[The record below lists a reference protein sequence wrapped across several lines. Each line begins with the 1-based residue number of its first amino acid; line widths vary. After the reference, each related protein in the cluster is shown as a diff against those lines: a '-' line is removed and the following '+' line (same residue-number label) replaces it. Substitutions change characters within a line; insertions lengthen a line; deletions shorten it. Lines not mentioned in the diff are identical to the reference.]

1 MISRLPSF
9 TMEYRRYLDPLACLG
24 KLHNLS
30 FTLASCP
37 AHVGGSLY
45 GPMAFTE
52 AQCRLMPHT
61 RLNHEI
67 LKRVKYCVASGPLIT
82 TGHHIRVI
90 YSPDI
95 VDGKLDL
102 GYGV

>member
-9 TMEYRRYLDPLACLG
+9 TMEYSWEVSHLG
-24 KLHNLS
+24 WANYII
-30 FTLASCP
+30 LASCP

-67 LKRVKYCVASGPLIT
+67 LKCVKVACSQWTIDNNAI
-82 TGHHIRVI
+82 GHHQVI

-102 GYGV
+102 GYRV